1 MGYNSK
7 ELRVSK
13 DPKKP
18 SKPKDTDYVSK
29 MGYRDD
35 SPFRN
40 QEAINIYTPNG
51 TIDMSNTGIPLMANG
66 RYLPPYSGQHRFNT
80 TNVLEQR
87 MASGGEVDA
96 DKAYSFLL
104 AKSIYGHPLSA
115 AQTRAFERIAGVRVD
130 ENGDIIE
137 EGEEDDESVSYD
149 DDDTEEM
156 SYEKRGGSTRG
167 KRTSKNIKTSVNKL
181 LQRNAMLYGPSGKN
195 LYDPS
200 YKTGGLLDELP
211 KAQVG
216 VNWIPGAV
224 SQSDSVRNMAGNQ
237 MRWEH
242 SRGDRTG
249 TGLSNY
255 GNPDLAY
262 ALGRNPTEQ
271 EAVDDYMQKIY
282 PQVKDKYPTAMEQVT
297 AGDLLYNA
305 GKEAS
310 NYLNWDTRKD
320 PVASQ
325 QNWNHVQ
332 QTLDTDARRKAL
344 NNARDRYYKNTAPK
358 DYKDPETGK
367 TISYDYGK
375 NPQGEFNK
383 DNFGAI
389 SPAYENTW
397 YGRQHASDQYKPY
410 TEKDFTNKNNPLFY
424 PKKQMGGW
432 LDQYQVAGATG
443 PKFDRSLMG
452 EMSMPSETVQSQVAP
467 LPYMLTSSKDPEK
480 AFKKSKQVQ
489 QSKEQEQARIKQQ
502 GTLSQGYAEGD
513 PRNPNFIE
521 EPYYAALQNRPVGEH
536 GSLALQNQ
544 MSAINQLSP
553 QMYLTPPGMVAGV
566 IQGGYELP
574 KNVTEGN
581 YGNALINLLQIAPG
595 AKAFPTGYA
604 NVLNKVSKASGLSE
618 AQIALGQQMRTSLP
632 GALQELYNVAN
643 YYRPFKGALAPY
655 AEKVGNIMKMPFKQM
670 LSSGSRVPNFEGVS
684 TYNPLKMIGNAN
696 LHDASTALSGAG
708 AAKHFMDKTGPSYVY
723 MNENPSFDNA
733 LSFIR
738 NLGADA
744 VNLIPV
750 LNTKVSDLVAPVN
763 WAGSDAIHKLE
774 RFLAGKLIKDP
785 IKNEIKNVPTPL
797 KKNGGASN
805 NWLPNNYYQNG
816 GTVAELWEEVTGTPW
831 KEAAA
836 RGLTDGSYE
845 MNMQLRKLLLG
856 ERAQL
861 PVSHPAALPA
871 NAIHAP
877 VRQQVPAK
885 VQQAPMPRIDPS
897 LMGAPNYRSESVQS
911 QRGNL
916 ENPIE
921 RANAPVHAARIEKE
935 KEDKRRERLI
945 EQQKMDL
952 ARGQGKKLW
961 DIDYE
966 MRNDKAIEEHQAKI
980 NHMTNVGM
988 AGLAAAPFI
997 AEAIPAAMAGA
1008 SSVMAIPE
1016 VSGAINAA
1024 MIYHGIKQAPET
1036 VKAWTDPTISKWD
1049 AAGQTALNVMD
1060 FAGIGYPLKAIA
1072 EASEVAKASK
1082 AYNSAYTGLN
1092 NIKKN
1097 IISSIEDA
1105 PRTTRNFITKPF
1117 DSMGQKIFKEYK
1129 PELFNT
1135 PGVIGPEEIQLNKAA
1150 RKLGTRFNELDNPE
1164 YLAKLRREGYGK
1176 VKVETTP
1183 AIGKERAKFEM
1194 VDMATRE
1201 LWNKKAQL
1209 FKEANL
1215 TDKELAA
1222 YNRTRKGVEADYQES
1237 LRLPTIHPKKALTEI
1252 ELAEKSK
1259 NKNFYPKEKPL
1270 DLENRGMKD
1279 LSKTEIKNVMIDRE
1293 ANPLLTTQNIPGPT
1307 ATTMDRIKTWSQNKM
1322 ADLIRKNVLKPSFER
1337 NYMPLPTEEQQ
1348 ILAEH
1353 NKVLN
1358 KLFGNERSNPMRDID
1373 AVKAFIK
1380 EQPRGYAFM
1389 GSGSLSDSSF
1399 PLYTMHAQRGIMAN
1413 EIKPVFTGYAGL
1425 NESGHLFKYGVTP
1438 EVRADFINKSIQ
1450 DFNASMG
1457 GKYKLPPAYV
1467 NEDKVVM
1474 YPQMSLIKKELGGQS
1489 MPYVHYQLGGGWLDQ
1504 YQPGGATATDSAN
1517 VYNSVIQSK
1526 NFYDGLGKYYK
1537 TPVITDDIPY
1547 YLDEIKSG
1555 KTQRQNL
1562 AHEDVTQANKN
1573 IIRAN
1578 TNPNVQYF
1586 SDLVTGMIDPR
1597 APLMMYDR
1605 RIKPQGVINYD
1616 PKSPFIDVLKS
1627 KGLSEWDTYDALTLF
1642 SESGNAV
1649 ENSFQKEE
1657 IEKLSKLTKISIPVL
1672 HALYKNQEK
1681 IKNSLPGNIT
1691 TIPYYDPQEV
1701 KPWNL
1706 RTPEEKLAFAKK
1718 HPNKSTQTNKAK
1730 PTVAAKAPVTVPVTK
1745 AVEKQVQTSP
1755 VAWQPKTFK
1764 PTGPT
1769 KYQTVSGTGQKYY
1782 FADGKPVNENEYNT
1796 YYKNLPEID
1805 RTTGLP
1811 IGQQP
1816 ITKKQMGG
1824 WLDQYQTA
1832 GPVWQDEGSKNLN
1845 IYGSDA
1851 LLEIPKTGLIDRSLM
1866 DQPNF
1871 ASETVQSQVAYKE
1884 DPFVKA
1890 NNEAAAVE
1898 RNRLAYIEQEK
1909 QRKANEE
1916 KTREETRTRVRAK
1929 NKSDVERLKKGLYY
1943 DTDGRPINPLYSE
1956 DILVD
1961 KDIAKGEYNDKIE
1974 HWTNVAGGIG
1984 VGALAGITA
1993 PLWAP
1998 VLAGAAGT
2006 VGSALELPAVIGNTT
2021 LPWLTGNNALAA
2033 YFASKIP
2040 KNIEEGEYLEAG
2052 LNALPFLGPGKTALR
2067 EAVNESK
2074 GVLNKFMPKKI
2085 NPVVGEQLQRLE
2097 GLGPVPPP
2105 PTYEQ
2110 YAASNLDPVPRD
2122 VYERFNRI
2130 YQSGRT
2136 PAPVEQTP
2144 MNRVLTERWGNQA
2157 NLVDPNRTSPYYNN
2171 RQVEIPRNFATE
2183 LEGDEWMQ
2191 AMEHNLGNDSQAY
2204 MNRALTNKYGP
2215 NDGIIALQNQV
2226 RSQAITPVEGYNRL
2240 HNALRAESNNY
2251 HNWTTTAETSNPVS
2265 RPAASYK
2272 PEIASLKEVKNVDK
2286 AVIDKVDKYM
2296 QRPIH
2301 TTGYQSYDTNS
2312 ILGKVERVT
2321 STNTI
2326 PTTAEI
2332 PDLITSF
2339 EKVYEKVKGKNPDLE
2354 RKLRVQLEDLRGTN
2368 WLRTT
2373 GKAELEAQGL
2383 KPKELA
2389 IIDSGRGQLKNLVDK
2404 EGNIVGTVTLSGSD
2418 SNVISATGVNYK
2430 FHGYKLK
2437 DANAIKE
2444 AEAQLAER
2452 LLKDKATR
2460 EALAEQHNFDNP
2472 FDDNLDWSQ
2481 GVYDELMSPEYSNL
2495 YKPEAEKTLA
2505 QLLDNNQ
2512 NRYGDM
2518 LYRGVHH
2525 AIKDTRGPLESHAH
2539 FVQTTLPDAIS
2550 NAPKTL
2556 YRGKKH
2562 WDSGID
2568 RGTYEQ
2574 TPNGALR
2581 VVRKS
2586 GGEGWLDNY

>member
-51 TIDMSNTGIPLMANG
+51 TIDMSNTDIPLMANG
-66 RYLPPYSGQHRFNT
+66 RYLPPYSGQHQFDT

-96 DKAYSFLL
+96 DKAYSFLV

-115 AQTRAFERIAGVRVD
+115 AQTKAFERIAGVQVD

-137 EGEEDDESVSYD
+137 DEEGEDVSDDNE
-149 DDDTEEM
+149 DTEDM

-167 KRTSKNIKTSVNKL
+167 KKTSKNIKTSVNKL
-181 LQRNAMLYGPSGKN
+181 LQRNAMLYGPSDKN
-195 LYDPS
+195 TYDPNF
-200 YKTGGLLDELP
+200 KTGGWLD
-211 KAQVG
+211 KAQDGKIQLQDKRFLDPISGNPLKQGNRKGYAVDSALVDDIIQTSYKSKIDPNTMLAKGLQESGLGQYDNYFGDNESNWSSNDYLTEQGRHNMVVNAINLTKKKDSLAKSLGKTKDEDVIQAWNGYGRTKSTTPLYGLSKDQFDTKQVG
-216 VNWIPGAV
+216 SKEFPVTQYSLDMNKNPVYGKTVVNLR
-224 SQSDSVRNMAGNQ
+224 DSVIAQNPQIQAMVKKYAPA
-237 MRWEH
+237 EPKPKPVV
-242 SRGDRTG
+242 
-249 TGLSNY
+249 NY
-255 GNPDLAY
+255 PY
-262 ALGRNPTEQ
+262 APT
-271 EAVDDYMQKIY
+271 
-282 PQVKDKYPTAMEQVT
+282 
-297 AGDLLYNA
+297 
-305 GKEAS
+305 
-310 NYLNWDTRKD
+310 
-320 PVASQ
+320 
-325 QNWNHVQ
+325 
-332 QTLDTDARRKAL
+332 
-344 NNARDRYYKNTAPK
+344 
-358 DYKDPETGK
+358 
-367 TISYDYGK
+367 YGK
-375 NPQGEFNK
+375 NPQ
-383 DNFGAI
+383 A
-389 SPAYENTW
+389 
-397 YGRQHASDQYKPY
+397 QPY
-410 TEKDFTNKNNPLFY
+410 DYSSTGKGLAKQ
-424 PKKQMGGW
+424 QMGGW
-432 LDQYQVAGATG
+432 LDQYQTAGATG
-443 PKFDRSLMG
+443 PKFDRSLMV

-467 LPYMLTSSKDPEK
+467 LPYMLTSSKDPVK
-480 AFKKSKQVQ
+480 DFKKSKLVQ
-489 QSKEQEQARIKQQ
+489 QSKEQEQARIKMQ

-553 QMYLTPPGMVAGV
+553 EMYLTPPGMVAGV
-566 IQGGYELP
+566 LQGGYELP
-574 KNVTEGN
+574 KNVREGN
-581 YGNALINLLQIAPG
+581 YGDALINLLQIAPG
-595 AKAFPTGYA
+595 AKAFPKGYGKA
-604 NVLNKVSKASGLSE
+604 MDYLAGQEGLNE
-618 AQIALGQQMRTSLP
+618 AQIALGQQMRKTLP
-632 GALQELYNVAN
+632 GAVAELYHVGK
-643 YYRPFKGALAPY
+643 YYRPGKETLMPY
-655 AEKVGNIMKMPFKQM
+655 VEKIGNVMKKPLNELLF
-670 LSSGSRVPNFEGVS
+670 SGNRVPVAEGIAN
-684 TYNPLKMIGNAN
+684 YNPLKALGQSN
-696 LHDASTALSGAG
+696 LLGLSTALS
-708 AAKHFMDKTGPSYVY
+708 AAKAADHFSNTTLPEMMTLH
-723 MNENPSFDNA
+723 ENPTFDKA
-733 LSFIR
+733 QGFVR

-744 VNLIPV
+744 INLIPA
-750 LNTKVSDLVAPVN
+750 LNTKVSDAFAPGN
-763 WAGSDAIHKLE
+763 WSDNSAIHNLE

-785 IKNEIKNVPTPL
+785 IKSEVKYAE
-797 KKNGGASN
+797 KKKGGASN
-805 NWLPNNYYQNG
+805 EWLPVDHYQDG
-816 GTVAELWEEVTGTPW
+816 GITVRELWENTTGTPW

-856 ERAQL
+856 ERAQM

-877 VRQQVPAK
+877 VRQQVAAK

-897 LMGAPNYRSESVQS
+897 LMGRVYNPSETVQS

-952 ARGQGKKLW
+952 ANGQGKALW
-961 DIDYE
+961 DINAE
-966 MRNDKAIEEHQAKI
+966 MANDKAMEEHQAKI

-1105 PRTTRNFITKPF
+1105 PRTARNFITKPF
-1117 DSMGQKIFKEYK
+1117 DSMGQKILREYR
-1129 PELFNT
+1129 PEVFNT
-1135 PGVIGPEEIQLNKAA
+1135 PGVIGAEEIQLNKAA
-1150 RKLGTRFNELDNPE
+1150 RKLGTRFNELENPE
-1164 YLAKLRREGYGK
+1164 YLAKLRREGYGP
-1176 VKVETTP
+1176 VKVETAP
-1183 AIGKERAKFEM
+1183 AIGDKPAEFAIK
-1194 VDMATRE
+1194 DMAVIER
-1201 LWNKKAQL
+1201 WNQKAKL

-1215 TDKELAA
+1215 TDKELLQ
-1222 YNRTRKGVEADYQES
+1222 YGRTRKEVEADYLES
-1237 LRLPTIHPKKALTEI
+1237 LREPTIHPVEPQLGPFKKS
-1252 ELAEKSK
+1252 EK
-1259 NKNFYPKEKPL
+1259 FYPKEKPL
-1270 DLENRGMKD
+1270 DLKNRGMQD
-1279 LSKTEIKNVMIDRE
+1279 LSKTEIKNVMIDRG
-1293 ANPLLTTQNIPGPT
+1293 ANPLLTTAKIPGPT
-1307 ATTMDRIKTWSQNKM
+1307 TTTMDRIKTWSQNKM

-1358 KLFGNERSNPMRDID
+1358 KLFGNERANPIRDID

-1425 NESGHLFKYGVTP
+1425 NESGHLFKYGAKP
-1438 EVRADFINKSIQ
+1438 ELRADFINKSIQ

-1467 NEDKVVM
+1467 DNGVVM

-1489 MPYVHYQLGGGWLDQ
+1489 MPYVHYRLGGGWLDQ
-1504 YQPGGATATDSAN
+1504 YQVAGQVP
-1517 VYNSVIQSK
+1517 IM
-1526 NFYDGLGKYYK
+1526 
-1537 TPVITDDIPY
+1537 DIYGP
-1547 YLDEIKSG
+1547 D
-1555 KTQRQNL
+1555 
-1562 AHEDVTQANKN
+1562 
-1573 IIRAN
+1573 
-1578 TNPNVQYF
+1578 
-1586 SDLVTGMIDPR
+1586 
-1597 APLMMYDR
+1597 
-1605 RIKPQGVINYD
+1605 
-1616 PKSPFIDVLKS
+1616 
-1627 KGLSEWDTYDALTLF
+1627 
-1642 SESGNAV
+1642 
-1649 ENSFQKEE
+1649 
-1657 IEKLSKLTKISIPVL
+1657 KLTP
-1672 HALYKNQEK
+1672 
-1681 IKNSLPGNIT
+1681 
-1691 TIPYYDPQEV
+1691 
-1701 KPWNL
+1701 
-1706 RTPEEKLAFAKK
+1706 R
-1718 HPNKSTQTNKAK
+1718 
-1730 PTVAAKAPVTVPVTK
+1730 
-1745 AVEKQVQTSP
+1745 
-1755 VAWQPKTFK
+1755 
-1764 PTGPT
+1764 
-1769 KYQTVSGTGQKYY
+1769 
-1782 FADGKPVNENEYNT
+1782 
-1796 YYKNLPEID
+1796 ID
-1805 RTTGLP
+1805 
-1811 IGQQP
+1811 
-1816 ITKKQMGG
+1816 
-1824 WLDQYQTA
+1824 A
-1832 GPVWQDEGSKNLN
+1832 
-1845 IYGSDA
+1845 
-1851 LLEIPKTGLIDRSLM
+1851 SLM
-1866 DQPNF
+1866 GQPNF
-1871 ASETVQSQVAYKE
+1871 ASETVQSQAPMSKY
-1884 DPFVKA
+1884 
-1890 NNEAAAVE
+1890 AAAEQNKAAVKS
-1898 RNRLAYIEQEK
+1898 AIEGRAETVYNQNL
-1909 QRKANEE
+1909 QRQ
-1916 KTREETRTRVRAK
+1916 
-1929 NKSDVERLKKGLYY
+1929 DLKKKYP
-1943 DTDGRPINPLYSE
+1943 TKNQEEIQRIQ
-1956 DILVD
+1956 
-1961 KDIAKGEYNDKIE
+1961 DKIE
-1974 HWTNVAGGIG
+1974 SPWFNEPSGQLASYITRFHGLTDDELGDITGSGTMGNRLGVAANMAGWGLANELGGKLIG
-1984 VGALAGITA
+1984 KGLEYASPYIEKGLGYIGGKLAKY
-1993 PLWAP
+1993 
-1998 VLAGAAGT
+1998 
-2006 VGSALELPAVIGNTT
+2006 LP
-2021 LPWLTGNNALAA
+2021 
-2033 YFASKIP
+2033 K
-2040 KNIEEGEYLEAG
+2040 E
-2052 LNALPFLGPGKTALR
+2052 
-2067 EAVNESK
+2067 
-2074 GVLNKFMPKKI
+2074 I

-2097 GLGPVPPP
+2097 GLAPVPPP

-2110 YAASNLDPVPRD
+2110 YAASNLDPVSKE

-2130 YQSGRT
+2130 HQSGRT

-2157 NLVDPNRTSPYYNN
+2157 NLVDPSRRSPYYNN

-2183 LEGDEWMQ
+2183 LEGDVWMQ
-2191 AMEHNLGNDSQAY
+2191 AMEHNLGNDPQGY
-2204 MNRALTNKYGP
+2204 MNRALTNKYGA
-2215 NDGIIALQNQV
+2215 NDGVMALQNQV
-2226 RSQAITPVEGYNRL
+2226 RSQTITPVEGYNRL

-2296 QRPIH
+2296 QRPVI

-2321 STNTI
+2321 STSSI
-2326 PTTAEI
+2326 PKTAEI

-2339 EKVYEKVKGKNPDLE
+2339 EKVYEKVKGKNTDLE

-2389 IIDSGRGQLKNLVDK
+2389 IIDSGRGQVKNLVDK
-2404 EGNIVGTVTLSGSD
+2404 EGNIVGTITLSGSD
-2418 SNVISATGVNYK
+2418 SPVVSATGVNYK

-2437 DANAIKE
+2437 DANAVKE
-2444 AEAQLAER
+2444 AEAQLSER

-2460 EALAEQHNFDNP
+2460 EALAQDALNP
-2472 FDDNLDWSQ
+2472 NPEWSQ
-2481 GVYDELMSPEYSNL
+2481 GIYDELMSPEYSNL

-2556 YRGKKH
+2556 YRGQNY
-2562 WDSGID
+2562 WESGIK
-2568 RGTYEQ
+2568 RGTHEL

>member
-66 RYLPPYSGQHRFNT
+66 RYLPPYSGQHQFDT

-137 EGEEDDESVSYD
+137 EEDEEDVSYD
-149 DDDTEEM
+149 NEDTEDM

-167 KRTSKNIKTSVNKL
+167 RRTSKNIKTSVNKL

-195 LYDPS
+195 LYDPNF
-200 YKTGGLLDELP
+200 KT
-211 KAQVG
+211 
-216 VNWIPGAV
+216 
-224 SQSDSVRNMAGNQ
+224 
-237 MRWEH
+237 
-242 SRGDRTG
+242 
-249 TGLSNY
+249 
-255 GNPDLAY
+255 
-262 ALGRNPTEQ
+262 
-271 EAVDDYMQKIY
+271 
-282 PQVKDKYPTAMEQVT
+282 
-297 AGDLLYNA
+297 
-305 GKEAS
+305 
-310 NYLNWDTRKD
+310 
-320 PVASQ
+320 
-325 QNWNHVQ
+325 
-332 QTLDTDARRKAL
+332 
-344 NNARDRYYKNTAPK
+344 
-358 DYKDPETGK
+358 
-367 TISYDYGK
+367 
-375 NPQGEFNK
+375 
-383 DNFGAI
+383 
-389 SPAYENTW
+389 
-397 YGRQHASDQYKPY
+397 
-410 TEKDFTNKNNPLFY
+410 
-424 PKKQMGGW
+424 GGW
-432 LDQYQVAGATG
+432 LDQYQTAGQTAQEKNQYFDEKARLAHQKMMEGISTDAYDEFAYGESAMSKDEQRQAGELSLGFNNLGDPYTYANAINNYTGRNTIPFTTRERPLPINDIYGKTATQIGNINDQSSGAYDNPGRPDSKKLLNSDLKPVQPAPKIVDHYDDYKWKVGGGLNQYQVAGATG

-452 EMSMPSETVQSQVAP
+452 DMSMPSETVQSQVAP
-467 LPYMLTSSKDPEK
+467 LPYMFTPSKDPVK

-489 QSKEQEQARIKQQ
+489 QSNEEEQARIKQQ
-502 GTLSQGYAEGD
+502 GTLSQGYPEGD

-544 MSAINQLSP
+544 MSAINQMSP

-566 IQGGYELP
+566 LQGGYELP
-574 KNVTEGN
+574 KNVREGN
-581 YGNALINLLQIAPG
+581 YGDAVINLLQIAPG
-595 AKAFPTGYA
+595 AKAFPKGYA

-618 AQIALGQQMRTSLP
+618 AQIALGQELRSTFP

-655 AEKVGNIMKMPFKQM
+655 AEKVGSFMKTPFKQM

-696 LHDASTALSGAG
+696 LHDASTAFSAAG
-708 AAKHFMDKTGPSYVY
+708 AAQHFMEKTGPSFVD
-723 MNENPSFDNA
+723 MSEHPSFDNA
-733 LSFIR
+733 LGFVR

-744 VNLIPV
+744 VNLIPA
-750 LNTKVSDLVAPVN
+750 LNTKVSDLIAPLD
-763 WAGSDAIHKLE
+763 WAGNDAIHKLE

-785 IKNEIKNVPTPL
+785 IKNEVKNVPTVL

-805 NWLPNNYYQNG
+805 NWLPNNHYQNG

-856 ERAQL
+856 EKAQV

-885 VQQAPMPRIDPS
+885 VQAPMPRINPS

-921 RANAPVHAARIEKE
+921 KANAPVHAARIEKE

-952 ARGQGKKLW
+952 AKGQGKKLW

-966 MRNDKAIEEHQAKI
+966 MRNDKAIEEHQKKI
-980 NHMTNVGM
+980 EDYTNLTMTGVAALGT
-988 AGLAAAPFI
+988 GLGLMEIPFV
-997 AEAIPAAMAGA
+997 AGA
-1008 SSVMAIPE
+1008 A
-1016 VSGAINAA
+1016 NAA
-1024 MIYHGIKQAPET
+1024 MIGHGAIQAPET
-1036 VKAWTDPTISKWD
+1036 YRAWTDPTVSKEK
-1049 AAGQTALNVMD
+1049 AFGLTLLNAMD
-1060 FAGIGYPLKAIA
+1060 FAGIGSPLKAIA
-1072 EASEVAKASK
+1072 EASEVAKVSE
-1082 AYNSAYTGLN
+1082 AYKSAYAGLN

-1105 PRTTRNFITKPF
+1105 PRTARNFITKPF
-1117 DSMGQKIFKEYK
+1117 DSMGQKILREYR
-1129 PELFNT
+1129 PEVFNT
-1135 PGVIGPEEIQLNKAA
+1135 PGVIGAEEIQLNRAA
-1150 RKLGTRFNELDNPE
+1150 RKLGTRFNELENPE
-1164 YLAKLRREGYGK
+1164 YLAELRRKGYGNI
-1176 VKVETTP
+1176 KVETAP
-1183 AIGKERAKFEM
+1183 AIGDEPAQFATK
-1194 VDMATRE
+1194 DMAVIE
-1201 LWNKKAQL
+1201 KWNQKAKL

-1215 TDKELAA
+1215 TDKELVK
-1222 YNRTRKGVEADYQES
+1222 YGRTRKDVEADYLES
-1237 LRLPTIHPKKALTEI
+1237 LREPTIHPVEPKFGPFKKS
-1252 ELAEKSK
+1252 EK
-1259 NKNFYPKEKPL
+1259 FYPKEKPL
-1270 DLENRGMKD
+1270 DLKNRGMQD
-1279 LSKTEIKNVMIDRE
+1279 LSKKEIKNVMIDRG
-1293 ANPLLTTQNIPGPT
+1293 ANPLLTTAKIPGPT
-1307 ATTMDRIKTWSQNKM
+1307 TTTMDKVKTWTQNKM
-1322 ADLIRKNVLKPSFER
+1322 ADLLRKNVLKPTFER
-1337 NYMPLPTEEQQ
+1337 NYMPLPTEQQQ

-1358 KLFGNERSNPMRDID
+1358 KLFGNERANPIRDID

-1380 EQPRGYAFM
+1380 EQPKGYAFM

-1413 EIKPVFTGYAGL
+1413 ELKPVFTGYAGL
-1425 NESGHLFKYGVTP
+1425 NEEGHLFKYGVKP
-1438 EVRADFINKSIQ
+1438 ELRADFINKSIA
-1450 DFNASMG
+1450 DFNAAMG

-1467 NEDKVVM
+1467 DGEVVM

-1504 YQPGGATATDSAN
+1504 YQVAGQTGKKEGNPISDWWYNLDDVQSTYKMAPDLDPFLKNWLKNAETQKRLKANLASSILTSDQDPKTLTNQAVSRLDNLPMFSRELVNKAGINQNDIAYNNSLQGWKTPNNNYFRFNPYYRGDANELGSYMPNYHVSMLNNFNAPGIIAHEQTHATGPFQSAME
-1517 VYNSVIQSK
+1517 SVI
-1526 NFYDGLGKYYK
+1526 FDKYYNKKKPEENFVNEWGIGLNTFDEK
-1537 TPVITDDIPY
+1537 TGDYKKPSFDETQKKYPGIY
-1547 YLDEIKSG
+1547 KEWQEREEYLDRDGMYPRIMDIRRTLNLKPGQKVNKSIF
-1555 KTQRQNL
+1555 K
-1562 AHEDVTQANKN
+1562 NKS
-1573 IIRAN
+1573 IDL
-1578 TNPNVQYF
+1578 PV
-1586 SDLVTGMIDPR
+1586 SDL
-1597 APLMMYDR
+1597 
-1605 RIKPQGVINYD
+1605 K
-1616 PKSPFIDVLKS
+1616 
-1627 KGLSEWDTYDALTLF
+1627 
-1642 SESGNAV
+1642 
-1649 ENSFQKEE
+1649 
-1657 IEKLSKLTKISIPVL
+1657 
-1672 HALYKNQEK
+1672 H
-1681 IKNSLPGNIT
+1681 
-1691 TIPYYDPQEV
+1691 YYDEDTIIDMLNTLAKTNNV
-1701 KPWNL
+1701 KSLNTARYGGL
-1706 RTPEEKLAFAKK
+1706 
-1718 HPNKSTQTNKAK
+1718 NK
-1730 PTVAAKAPVTVPVTK
+1730 
-1745 AVEKQVQTSP
+1745 
-1755 VAWQPKTFK
+1755 
-1764 PTGPT
+1764 
-1769 KYQTVSGTGQKYY
+1769 
-1782 FADGKPVNENEYNT
+1782 
-1796 YYKNLPEID
+1796 
-1805 RTTGLP
+1805 
-1811 IGQQP
+1811 
-1816 ITKKQMGG
+1816 
-1824 WLDQYQTA
+1824 YQTA
-1832 GPVWQDEGSKNLN
+1832 GPVWQDEGSKNLK
-1845 IYGSDA
+1845 
-1851 LLEIPKTGLIDRSLM
+1851 LEIPKTGVIDRSLM
-1866 DQPNF
+1866 GQPNF
-1871 ASETVQSQVAYKE
+1871 ASETVQSQVPYNE
-1884 DPFVKA
+1884 DPFKKG
-1890 NNEAAAVE
+1890 NIEIAAAE

-1909 QRKANEE
+1909 QRKANED
-1916 KTREETRTRVRAK
+1916 KVRSRVRAQQELDIK
-1929 NKSDVERLKKGLYY
+1929 NKVPGKELY
-1943 DTDGRPINPLYSE
+1943 NE
-1956 DILVD
+1956 DFLVNR
-1961 KDIAKGEYNDKIE
+1961 DIARKQYKDKIE
-1974 HWTNVAGGIG
+1974 NATNITMGIG
-1984 VGALAGITA
+1984 AGALAGITA

-1998 VLAGAAGT
+1998 AVAGAAGT
-2006 VGSALELPAVIGNTT
+2006 IGAALEAPAVIGNTT
-2021 LPWLTGNNALAA
+2021 LPWLTGNNAMAA
-2033 YFASKIP
+2033 YFGSKIP

-2067 EAVNESK
+2067 EAFNESK

-2110 YAASNLDPVPRD
+2110 YAASNLDPAPRD

-2136 PAPVEQTP
+2136 PAPVPQTP
-2144 MNRVLTERWGNQA
+2144 MNRALVERWGNQA
-2157 NLVDPNRTSPYYNN
+2157 NLVNPTNRTSPYYNN

-2183 LEGDEWMQ
+2183 LEGDKWID
-2191 AMEHNLGNDSQAY
+2191 AIEHNLGNDPQAY
-2204 MNRALTNKYGP
+2204 MNRALTNKYGQD
-2215 NDGIIALQNQV
+2215 NGIIALQNQV
-2226 RSQAITPVEGYNRL
+2226 RSQTITPVEGYNRL

-2296 QRPIH
+2296 QRPVH
-2301 TTGYQSYDTNS
+2301 TTGYQSYDTAS

-2321 STNTI
+2321 SNNTI
-2326 PTTAEI
+2326 PNTAEI
-2332 PDLITSF
+2332 PELITSF

-2354 RKLRVQLEDLRGTN
+2354 RKLIIQLEDLRGTN

-2404 EGNIVGTVTLSGSD
+2404 DGNIVGTVVLSDYD
-2418 SNVISATGVNYK
+2418 SPLISSTGVNYK
-2430 FHGYKLK
+2430 FHGHKLK
-2437 DANAIKE
+2437 DANAVTE
-2444 AEAQLAER
+2444 AESQLAER

-2460 EALAEQHNFDNP
+2460 EALLKQSTYEDP
-2472 FDDNLDWSQ
+2472 LTENLDWSQ
-2481 GVYDELMSPEYSNL
+2481 GVYDELMSPEYSNF
-2495 YKPEAEKTLA
+2495 YKPEAEKTIA

-2539 FVQTTLPDAIS
+2539 FIETTLPDAIS
-2550 NAPKTL
+2550 NEGKTL
-2556 YRGKKH
+2556 LRGEKH
-2562 WDSGID
+2562 WNSGIQ
-2568 RGTYEQ
+2568 RGTYEM
-2574 TPNGALR
+2574 TPNGTLR